1 MRFNH
6 HPYVEGSHAFLSASK
21 YHWVNYDHEKLGDT
35 YASHQA
41 SMRGTALHELAK
53 DAINLGV
60 KFPRSRKTLNL
71 YVNDAIGFHMKTE
84 QVLFYS
90 FNCFGTAD
98 TIAFRDNTLR
108 IHDLKTG
115 VSKTSMTQL
124 KVYAAIFC
132 LEYEKKP
139 HEIAIELRIYQNDE
153 VWVEIPDPEDILRIM
168 GKIRSFDKIIDEMQ
182 EVD

>member
-1 MRFNH
+1 
-6 HPYVEGSHAFLSASK
+6 
-21 YHWVNYDHEKLGDT
+21 
-35 YASHQA
+35 
-41 SMRGTALHELAK
+41 MRGTALHELAK